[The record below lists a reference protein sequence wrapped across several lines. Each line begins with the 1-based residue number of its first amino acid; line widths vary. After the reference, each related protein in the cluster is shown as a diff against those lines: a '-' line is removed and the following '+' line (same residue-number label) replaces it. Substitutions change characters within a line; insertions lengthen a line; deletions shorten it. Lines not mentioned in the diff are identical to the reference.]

1 MINNNV
7 KLEVFLYILLRD
19 YITFGEL
26 EEILSKHVDKVSNDN
41 KPVFS
46 NEFIIPY
53 MIEVLKNRLGV

>member
-1 MINNNV
+1 MINNNA

-53 MIEVLKNRLGV
+53 MMEVLKNRLGV